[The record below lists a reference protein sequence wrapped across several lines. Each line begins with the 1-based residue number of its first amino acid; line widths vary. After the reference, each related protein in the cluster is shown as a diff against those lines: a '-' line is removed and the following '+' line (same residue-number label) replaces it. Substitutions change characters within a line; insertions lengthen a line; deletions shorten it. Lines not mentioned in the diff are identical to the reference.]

1 LFQGAYYKTFSYPVL
16 KTFLI
21 ALFTYQIAYWAWLK
35 LEIIEDTHTKSRE
48 VSDLQDQLREAL
60 AKQKAKAG
68 DVVDEV
74 LGKVEEYAEDT
85 KEAGRAVAE
94 SVREG
99 KEEVVKTTGAVGKV
113 AGGGWWPW

>member
-1 LFQGAYYKTFSYPVL
+1 MEEK
-16 KTFLI
+16 
-21 ALFTYQIAYWAWLK
+21 
-35 LEIIEDTHTKSRE
+35 HTKTLE
-48 VSDLQDQLREAL
+48 VADLQDQLREAL
-60 AKQKAKAG
+60 ARQKARAG

-74 LGKVEEYAEDT
+74 MHKVDEFTEET

-99 KEEVVKTTGAVGKV
+99 REEVGKATETVGKV

>member
-1 LFQGAYYKTFSYPVL
+1 M
-16 KTFLI
+16 
-21 ALFTYQIAYWAWLK
+21 
-35 LEIIEDTHTKSRE
+35 
-48 VSDLQDQLREAL
+48 

-74 LGKVEEYAEDT
+74 MGKVGEYAEET

-99 KEEVVKTTGAVGKV
+99 KEDLGKSVEAVGKV
-113 AGGGWWPW
+113 AKGGWWP